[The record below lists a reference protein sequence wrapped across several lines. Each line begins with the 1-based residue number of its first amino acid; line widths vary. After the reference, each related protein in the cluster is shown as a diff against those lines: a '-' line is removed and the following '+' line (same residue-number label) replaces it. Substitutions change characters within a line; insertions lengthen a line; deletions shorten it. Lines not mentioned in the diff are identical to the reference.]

1 VSSLKNSHEQSQDA
15 SVTMMANLQDGVQG
29 LTDRLAQQ
37 VAQLRS
43 EMKPALQEVSDDNN
57 PGSMN

>member
-1 VSSLKNSHEQSQDA
+1 
-15 SVTMMANLQDGVQG
+15 MMANLQDGVQG

-43 EMKPALQEVSDDNN
+43 EMKPALQEVSDNINN